1 MSAVRRVEA
10 DGVVVVVGADAAE
23 VGSAI
28 REAAARGERVGA
40 LVGSPEDAEVLAA
53 LADMVEELYGVPDE
67 NS

>member
-1 MSAVRRVEA
+1 MSAVRRFEVNGA
-10 DGVVVVVGADAAE
+10 VVVVGADAAE

-40 LVGSPEDAEVLAA
+40 LVGSPEDAEVLAV
-53 LADMVEELYGVPDE
+53 LADMVDELYRSDDR

>member
-1 MSAVRRVEA
+1 MSALRRVEVN
-10 DGVVVVVGADAAE
+10 GVVVVVGPDAAE
-23 VGSAI
+23 VGAAI

-53 LADMVEELYGVPDE
+53 LADMVDELYGVDDG